1 MNNLKS
7 RPLTFY
13 ILIGLMTFQGLS
25 GLFGGIMLVLD
36 PSGNSLN
43 MPIDLLE
50 NSPFTN
56 YLIPGIILLL
66 ILGILP
72 LTVMNG
78 LWKKQKWSWY
88 GSLFV
93 SVSLLIWIFV
103 EVLMIGY
110 QAEPPLQLIYGLAG
124 ILLLIFTLMSSVKN
138 FLVIDN

>member
-1 MNNLKS
+1 MTNLKS

-25 GLFGGIMLVLD
+25 GLFGGIMLALD
-36 PSGNSLN
+36 PGGNSLN
-43 MPIDLLE
+43 MPIDLLK

-56 YLIPGIILLL
+56 YLFPGIILLV

-72 LTVMNG
+72 LIVMNG

-93 SVSLLIWIFV
+93 SLALLIWIFV
-103 EVLMIGY
+103 EVMMIGY

-124 ILLLIFTLMSSVKN
+124 IFLLIFTLMPSVKN
-138 FLVIDN
+138 YLVVDN

>member
-1 MNNLKS
+1 MTNLKS

-25 GLFGGIMLVLD
+25 GLFGGIMLVFD

-43 MPIDLLE
+43 MPIDLLK

-72 LTVMNG
+72 LGVTNG

-93 SVSLLIWIFV
+93 SLALLIWIFV

-124 ILLLIFTLMSSVKN
+124 ILLLIFTLMPSVKN
-138 FLVIDN
+138 FLIVDN

>member
-1 MNNLKS
+1 MTNLKS

-43 MPIDLLE
+43 MPIDLLK
-50 NSPFTN
+50 NSPFAN

-66 ILGILP
+66 ILGVLP

-93 SVSLLIWIFV
+93 SLALLIWIFV

-110 QAEPPLQLIYGLAG
+110 QAEPPLQLVYGIAG
-124 ILLLIFTLMSSVKN
+124 ILLLIFTLMPSVKN
-138 FLVIDN
+138 YLAVDS